1 MEDENDENRP
11 EAQAVDLLED
21 LDFFLRNQHH
31 PSGKTPSAEVCSDC
45 ARSKSQLLRATSNGH
60 IGCVEAALAENRSV
74 SSCRTPQG
82 ATAAHIA
89 AKRGDSNILMKLTEA
104 DPTCV
109 SARDTRGTT
118 PTHVSAYNGKYGC
131 LRVLVQSAGSAN
143 EKAQDGATPL
153 HLAAATGH
161 MDCLEY
167 LVTDAGGMV
176 DNCTNSGAT
185 PVYFAAQEGHLDCLQ
200 WLVSVAKADPN
211 IPSTDGMTPL
221 HAACQTGHLNCT
233 HWLVRS
239 AACSLKCRTE
249 DGATPV
255 HFAAARG
262 HVAILQWM
270 LHHKL
275 ADGSERDEFGATPVH
290 DAAEQ
295 NQLESLRVFQMH
307 STDMHPVDEDGCT
320 PRDLADQRGHTACS
334 ELLQA
339 VPKGLRRKQSMRT
352 VEQVRSYTFCIRR
365 ATQYTQMHA
374 AE

>member
-185 PVYFAAQEGHLDCLQ
+185 PGLLRFRNFRFVCRGPFRHRASRAFLTR
-200 WLVSVAKADPN
+200 
-211 IPSTDGMTPL
+211 PSL
-221 HAACQTGHLNCT
+221 
-233 HWLVRS
+233 
-239 AACSLKCRTE
+239 CSLLRCTRRPPRLS
-249 DGATPV
+249 AM
-255 HFAAARG
+255 AR
-262 HVAILQWM
+262 V
-270 LHHKL
+270 
-275 ADGSERDEFGATPVH
+275 
-290 DAAEQ
+290 
-295 NQLESLRVFQMH
+295 
-307 STDMHPVDEDGCT
+307 GC
-320 PRDLADQRGHTACS
+320 
-334 ELLQA
+334 
-339 VPKGLRRKQSMRT
+339 
-352 VEQVRSYTFCIRR
+352 
-365 ATQYTQMHA
+365 
-374 AE
+374 